1 MELEEI
7 LSELENNTGKFP
19 RLALERAIEE
29 RSAITPVLL
38 TALEN
43 FSNNPEELLDK
54 NEYILHIYALYLL
67 AQFREP
73 LAYPRCRAKTSIEL
87 VDECQ

>member
-1 MELEEI
+1 

-29 RSAITPVLL
+29 RSAITPILL

-43 FSNNPEELLDK
+43 FSNNPEELLDR

-73 LAYPRCRAKTSIEL
+73 LAYPLIVKCFSAPGEISLDVIPI
-87 VDECQ
+87 